1 LRQHNVAQPDSG
13 PLPMSLIRNRICK
26 ELIPKRQQ
34 SMFLHPK
41 LCEHSFR
48 DTTDVLLSSAMHAY
62 NTLNYSA
69 RSLIAIPMISLIQ
82 KQPQNLNLQN
92 TSFDRFQTS
101 YTLGLFATI
110 YSNLINNF
118 CGLSVCVSYIWTT
131 TYSTPLRWKWKEIKV
146 WYIILSFIKPF
157 L

>member
-1 LRQHNVAQPDSG
+1 MWPNRTQFLHPK
-13 PLPMSLIRNRICK
+13 LIRNGICK

-41 LCEHSFR
+41 LCDHSFR
-48 DTTDVLLSSAMHAY
+48 YTTDALLSSTMHAC

-82 KQPQNLNLQN
+82 KLPQNLNLQN

-101 YTLGLFATI
+101 YTLGHYKNI
-110 YSNLINNF
+110 
-118 CGLSVCVSYIWTT
+118 CHVD
-131 TYSTPLRWKWKEIKV
+131 STPHSKINFRKIYDTPLT
-146 WYIILSFIKPF
+146 
-157 L
+157 